1 MHLLYPSA
9 PGVLT
14 LRPRRPFALSVAR
27 LGRARRNRRSHHR
40 HGYLILMA
48 IRQSQFTTSIVAR
61 STETGETSET
71 DKTVFLLSA
80 IPSLLSVAT
89 DGRSFAMCALH
100 PERRP
105 SDPGTIQ
112 SLYFR
117 MMLPGE
123 AIVLWPGATTM
134 SYITFDAL
142 SRAFAQRYWRSPSHL
157 DLECNTSV
165 GGLFPFRFVRISS
178 RR

>member
-14 LRPRRPFALSVAR
+14 LRPRRPFALCVAR

-40 HGYLILMA
+40 HGYLISMA
-48 IRQSQFTTSIVAR
+48 IRQSQFSTSIVAR
-61 STETGETSET
+61 STETGETSE
-71 DKTVFLLSA
+71 TVFLLSA

-89 DGRSFAMCALH
+89 DGRSFAMCTLRPA
-100 PERRP
+100 RRP

-134 SYITFDAL
+134 SYITFDPL
-142 SRAFAQRYWRSPSHL
+142 SRAFAQRCWRSHSHL
-157 DLECNTSV
+157 DLERNTSV